1 MYNYII
7 YTIYIYTHR
16 VLQEYKYIYSFIG
29 RRMIGEVVIRIFNF
43 KLKNEEI
50 RLQKQQ
56 TQIMTCV
63 IIVCLA

>member
-1 MYNYII
+1 
-7 YTIYIYTHR
+7 
-16 VLQEYKYIYSFIG
+16 
-29 RRMIGEVVIRIFNF
+29 MIGEVVIRIFNF